1 MGGFEMKAS
10 VDRDICIGCGLCEI
24 TCPEV
29 FELDDEMIS
38 TVIVDEI
45 PEDLEECAE
54 EAEEECPVT
63 AITID

>member
-1 MGGFEMKAS
+1 MKAS

-29 FELDDEMIS
+29 FELDDEMVS

-45 PEDLEECAE
+45 PEELEECAQ
-54 EAEEECPVT
+54 EAAEECPVS
-63 AITID
+63 AITVE

>member
-1 MGGFEMKAS
+1 MKAS

-45 PEDLEECAE
+45 PEELEECAQ

-63 AITID
+63 AITVG

>member
-1 MGGFEMKAS
+1 MKAS

-29 FELDDEMIS
+29 FELDDEMVS

-45 PEDLEECAE
+45 PG
-54 EAEEECPVT
+54 
-63 AITID
+63 